1 MSDNIAILMF
11 FSAGIIGMFFN
22 FAHKKASKT
31 IDDTLLEYITNRP
44 WRSVSSL
51 GSLLAALAGSL
62 AIGADFR
69 TLPVIAGAFLAG
81 FGIDKLVNKSK

>member
-1 MSDNIAILMF
+1 MSNELGLVVF
-11 FSAGIIGMFFN
+11 FAAGILGMFFN

-31 IDDTLLEYITNRP
+31 IDDTLLEYIVIRP
-44 WRSVSSL
+44 WRSVSSM
-51 GSLLAALAGSL
+51 GSLLATLAGSL

-81 FGIDKLVNKSK
+81 FGIDKIVNKGK